1 MENVHLKNVLII
13 PFLVVKQLFT
23 YLEDMRH
30 TYKMCGKKF
39 PLTTDP
45 QIPSILSAEEASD
58 TCFLGLIPET

>member
-1 MENVHLKNVLII
+1 
-13 PFLVVKQLFT
+13 
-23 YLEDMRH
+23 MRH

-45 QIPSILSAEEASD
+45 QISSILSAEEASD